1 MPVTSVTAQM
11 LPAKNC
17 EKRKGISG
25 RLSSWHI
32 RSVIGVSVIVT
43 MSSGMS
49 TVIVPLKTASAQKS
63 PHGER
68 PYLSTTF
75 TAAVCRKPERSSAV
89 QRYTEPRNM
98 TTRWYGRS
106 ASEPYSART

>member
-1 MPVTSVTAQM
+1 M

-43 MSSGMS
+43 MSGMS

-63 PHGER
+63 P
-68 PYLSTTF
+68 
-75 TAAVCRKPERSSAV
+75 TASAV
-89 QRYTEPRNM
+89 LVDHHRGGVQEAQP
-98 TTRWYGRS
+98 
-106 ASEPYSART
+106 

>member
-1 MPVTSVTAQM
+1 MRM
-11 LPAKNC
+11 
-17 EKRKGISG
+17 
-25 RLSSWHI
+25 
-32 RSVIGVSVIVT
+32 VIGVSVMVT
-43 MSSGMS
+43 MSSGIS
-49 TVIVPLKTASAQKS
+49 TVSVAEKQPSAQKS

-68 PYLSTTF
+68 PYFSTTRS
-75 TAAVCRKPERSSAV
+75 AAVCRKPERSSAV